1 MDDDYFGGFE
11 AAEIFF
17 KDGNSEPQTT
27 SPAIPWAVFSTVPEI
42 LAPPTVSAEL
52 LSKQAPDDVPA
63 DTQLPPNTLSAADLK
78 EKQPVDPPLT
88 ENPERASAS
97 YDEADTKPR
106 RNDSEKHFQQ
116 TLSALES
123 KLQTADE
130 EKARIK
136 KELEDL
142 LEKHRTLETDYMKEK
157 ARIKKELEDLLEK
170 HRTLETDYMKEK
182 DDKLISHKDIYNK
195 LQEKHKAE
203 LEDLR
208 KAGHEALS
216 IIVEE
221 FKALLKVVV
230 DEREK
235 SLEKQHV
242 SAVEKQAQKCEELLN
257 AQHQRLLD
265 MLEEERGILE
275 DKTKESLLQQS
286 LEYKEMLEKCMENE
300 RERNKE
306 ALAAAAKLEKED
318 MQAAILAA
326 VTAERESMEKTHD
339 QEKELWQAERD
350 KDRGKIAQVVEEAVE
365 RQKQKSE
372 EMVKAAILEEQKKS
386 EKAVEEAVKQTRE
399 KLMEYIKEQKRLDQ
413 VIRQRSFS
421 SLELFLSCAQKQL
434 SCLLQEEVT
443 VAETAGQNP

>member
-27 SPAIPWAVFSTVPEI
+27 SPAIPWAAFSTVPEI
-42 LAPPTVSAEL
+42 LVPPTVSAEL
-52 LSKQAPDDVPA
+52 LPKQAPDDVPA
-63 DTQLPPNTLSAADLK
+63 DIQLPPNTLSAADLK
-78 EKQPVDPPLT
+78 EKQSVDPPLT

-97 YDEADTKPR
+97 YDEADTKSR
-106 RNDSEKHFQQ
+106 QDDSAKHFQQ

-142 LEKHRTLETDYMKEK
+142 LEKHRTLETDY
-157 ARIKKELEDLLEK
+157 L
-170 HRTLETDYMKEK
+170 KEK

-195 LQEKHKAE
+195 LQEKHKVE

-265 MLEEERGILE
+265 MLEEEREILE

-286 LEYKEMLEKCMENE
+286 QEYKEMLEKCMENE

-306 ALAAAAKLEKED
+306 ALADAAKLEKED
-318 MQAAILAA
+318 LQAAILAA
-326 VTAERESMEKTHD
+326 VKAERESMEKTHD

-350 KDRGKIAQVVEEAVE
+350 KDREKIAQAVEEAVE

-399 KLMEYIKEQKRLDQ
+399 ELMEYIKEQKR
-413 VIRQRSFS
+413 
-421 SLELFLSCAQKQL
+421 
-434 SCLLQEEVT
+434 
-443 VAETAGQNP
+443 

>member
-52 LSKQAPDDVPA
+52 LSKQAPNDVPA
-63 DTQLPPNTLSAADLK
+63 DTQLPPSTLSAADLK

-88 ENPERASAS
+88 ENPERASSS

-130 EKARIK
+130 
-136 KELEDL
+136 
-142 LEKHRTLETDYMKEK
+142 EK

-265 MLEEERGILE
+265 MLEEERRILE

-318 MQAAILAA
+318 LQAAILAA
-326 VTAERESMEKTHD
+326 VTAERESMEKMHD
-339 QEKELWQAERD
+339 QEKELWQAEKD
-350 KDRGKIAQVVEEAVE
+350 KDRGKIAQAVEEAVE

-399 KLMEYIKEQKRLDQ
+399 ELMEYIKEQKRLDQ

>member
-17 KDGNSEPQTT
+17 KDGNGEPQTT
-27 SPAIPWAVFSTVPEI
+27 SPAIPWAAFSTVPGI
-42 LAPPTVSAEL
+42 IVPPTVSAGL
-52 LSKQAPDDVPA
+52 LLKQAPDDVPT
-63 DTQLPPNTLSAADLK
+63 DTQPPPNTLSAADLK
-78 EKQPVDPPLT
+78 EQSVDPPLT
-88 ENPERASAS
+88 ENPKRASAS
-97 YDEADTKPR
+97 YDEADTRLR

-136 KELEDL
+136 KELEEL
-142 LEKHRTLETDYMKEK
+142 LEKHRTLETNYMKEK
-157 ARIKKELEDLLEK
+157 E
-170 HRTLETDYMKEK
+170 
-182 DDKLISHKDIYNK
+182 DKLISHKDIYDK

-230 DEREK
+230 DQREK

-265 MLEEERGILE
+265 MLEEDRESLE
-275 DKTKESLLQQS
+275 GKTKESLLQQS
-286 LEYKEMLEKCMENE
+286 QEYKEMLEKCMENE

-306 ALAAAAKLEKED
+306 ALAAAARLEKED
-318 MQAAILAA
+318 LQAAVLAA
-326 VTAERESMEKTHD
+326 VTAERENMKKMHD

-372 EMVKAAILEEQKKS
+372 EMVKAAILEEQRRS

-399 KLMEYIKEQKRLDQ
+399 ELMEYIKEQKRLDQ
-413 VIRQRSFS
+413 VIRQRSLS

-443 VAETAGQNP
+443 VAETAGKNP